1 MENFKLIQKLE
12 QVSIGVPDKILR
24 LKGYVLND
32 RKKEYL
38 EIIIYRGFSSST
50 THPIDPDLENK
61 VINKNYFLKKCQLLE
76 APISELFNPILKDV
90 ENIELFLNI
99 DYWN

>member
-12 QVSIGVPDKILR
+12 QVSMRVPDKILR
-24 LKGYVLND
+24 LKGYVINE

-61 VINKNYFLKKCQLLE
+61 VINKSYFLKKCQLIK
-76 APISELFNPILKDV
+76 APISEELNPVLKDV
-90 ENIELFLNI
+90 EDIELFLNI
-99 DYWN
+99 